1 MQSRL
6 VETGVFEYSKFKLF
20 DYNAIIFCKCA
31 DRCGNGIDNLSLY
44 YNRYY
49 FIILLLYFRMYPSV
63 MCFFLSGTLYS
74 VVDAGFGDVLKITVI
89 RFKDQ
94 P

>member
-1 MQSRL
+1 MGGS
-6 VETGVFEYSKFKLF
+6 TKNNKNFKWIQKK
-20 DYNAIIFCKCA
+20 YN
-31 DRCGNGIDNLSLY
+31 DIDNLSLY
-44 YNRYY
+44 YNQYY

-63 MCFFLSGTLYS
+63 MCFFLSGTSYS